1 MVKCGVKE
9 EERLRKR
16 NRMCQDFHMETK
28 VKNIFFI
35 YFSFLFFGCFDAFD
49 SRGESF
55 VFSKTSRVAERK
67 WLN

>member
-35 YFSFLFFGCFDAFD
+35 YLSFLFLDALMLLIHEERVSS
-49 SRGESF
+49 SRRQVELQRESG
-55 VFSKTSRVAERK
+55 
-67 WLN
+67 